1 MPNNLSK
8 PFKPKALKNLET
20 IDPIILSAI
29 KEIRKSKV
37 KLIIFFIESA
47 SMNSCTYGKR
57 SGPYNQDNA
66 KETIQ
71 AEAENNSFIKPLKK
85 PVMQKTVIK
94 VIVTQSINAN
104 PSIIPYNFWIESLKI
119 GNFLLDF

>member
-1 MPNNLSK
+1 MA
-8 PFKPKALKNLET
+8 FKNLET

-47 SMNSCTYGKR
+47 SMNSFTYGKR

-85 PVMQKTVIK
+85 PVMPKTVIK